1 MLVDI
6 VYPSWKP
13 ISGLGETK
21 NTPSCIHSHSRILEY
36 DFNHYIGGHRGIR
49 EQERCVDPATIH
61 LGSYGELRIRH
72 QPFRY

>member
-21 NTPSCIHSHSRILEY
+21 NTPSFIHSHSRILEY

-49 EQERCVDPATIH
+49 EQ
-61 LGSYGELRIRH
+61 
-72 QPFRY
+72 